1 MCIFENAT
9 NSKFTEFNI
18 NSMHIKT
25 MIELRLVSA
34 PTMPM
39 QNNANDKNIYHLIS
53 MITILR
59 INLILQYLMQE
70 LLKKYL

>member
-9 NSKFTEFNI
+9 NNKFTEFSI

-25 MIELRLVSA
+25 IIEFRRVSA
-34 PTMPM
+34 PIMPM
-39 QNNANDKNIYHLIS
+39 QNNAKDKNIYHLIS
-53 MITILR
+53 MITILH
-59 INLILQYLMQE
+59 INQFLQCWMQE